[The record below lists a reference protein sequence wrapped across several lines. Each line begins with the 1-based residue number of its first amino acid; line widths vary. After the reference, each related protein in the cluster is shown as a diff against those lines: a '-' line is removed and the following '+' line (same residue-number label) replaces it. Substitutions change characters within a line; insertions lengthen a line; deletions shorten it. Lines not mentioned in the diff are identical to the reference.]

1 MAAMRSPNTEDIPAS
16 GIDAPGLQPHRFS
29 TADVAA
35 ALATGWHTFLA
46 VPGSSTAFAALFALI
61 GLVLLWAVGRVGV
74 SPMALP
80 LAGGFMLVGPVV
92 LTGFF
97 RMADLHDAGRA
108 VRLRDALGSFVR
120 APAGLWVV
128 ALLCSF
134 LFLIWI
140 TDAAVLYAFTI
151 GGEHLPYALP
161 WGLRLERHIV
171 AFELWASLMGAVL
184 AFIIFAVS
192 AFSVP
197 LLHARRASLAQ
208 ALSAS
213 VRAVIGNLAA
223 SLAWGMLLTGATVLS
238 IVLLPLL
245 VVTLPVLAYASYALY
260 RAVFPDEQSDADR
273 PEGAATD

>member
-1 MAAMRSPNTEDIPAS
+1 MRSRDTLGRPATAA
-16 GIDAPGLQPHRFS
+16 DEPGLQPSRFS
-29 TADVAA
+29 TADFSA
-35 ALATGWHTFLA
+35 ALATGWRRFRA
-46 VPGSSTAFAALFALI
+46 VPGPSSAFAAVFALI
-61 GLVLLWAVGRVGV
+61 GLLLLWGVGRFGV

-80 LAGGFMLVGPVV
+80 FAGGFMLVGPVV

-97 RMADLHDAGRA
+97 RMADLHDAGR
-108 VRLRDALGSFVR
+108 VPRLRDALGAFAR

-128 ALLCSF
+128 ALLCTF

-151 GGEHLPYALP
+151 GGEHLPYELP

-171 AFELWASLMGAVL
+171 AFQLWASLMGAVL
-184 AFIIFAVS
+184 AFIIFAVA

-208 ALSAS
+208 AVSAS

-260 RAVFPDEQSDADR
+260 RAAFPD
-273 PEGAATD
+273 GHVAATGR